1 VEAAAIK
8 IAAQK
13 LAEARKERRPLAA
26 LPPEARPATFAEAAA
41 IQVATIEILGEAV
54 AGYKVAGSTPAEVM
68 WGAVL
73 KSRLKPSPAVFAAA
87 DVPLLGVEAEIAYRL
102 EDDFTAADRTVM
114 LADFDRRVSVIPA
127 IEVVDTRFTS
137 YQDTPVLDR
146 AGDFMSNGGLVYGEP
161 WTDAASHDLVKLAI
175 TFRAGD
181 ALLSDTVGG
190 NAAGDPRLPALAF
203 IQAPGRPDLLP
214 RGTIITTGAYSG
226 LQYAKAGDVVS
237 AKFAGYG
244 EITVTLSV

>member
-1 VEAAAIK
+1 VDATAIK
-8 IAAQK
+8 TAATL
-13 LAEARKERRPLAA
+13 LAQARKERRPLAA
-26 LPPEARPATFAEAAA
+26 LPPEARPSTFADAAA
-41 IQVATIEILGEAV
+41 IQNATVALLGETV
-54 AGYKVAGSTPAEVM
+54 APYKVAGSTPAEVM
-68 WGAVL
+68 WGVVL
-73 KSRLKPSPAVFAAA
+73 KSRLKSSPAVFAAA

-102 EDDFTAADRTVM
+102 EDDFTAADRALT
-114 LADFDRRVSVIPA
+114 LADFDRRVSVLPA

-137 YQDTPVLDR
+137 YKDTPLLDR
-146 AGDFMSNGGLVYGEP
+146 AADFMSNGGLVYGEP

-237 AKFAGYG
+237 ATFAGYG
-244 EITVTLSV
+244 EVTVTLSA

>member
-1 VEAAAIK
+1 MQPTAIMTAANL
-8 IAAQK
+8 
-13 LAEARKERRPLAA
+13 LADARRQGRPLAA
-26 LPPEARPATFAEAAA
+26 LPDDVRPATFADAAA
-41 IQVATIEILGEAV
+41 IQVATVRVLRDSV
-54 AGYKVAGSTPAEVM
+54 AGYKVAGSDPAEVM

-73 KSRLKPSPAVFAAA
+73 RSRLKPAPAVFAATE
-87 DVPLLGVEAEIAYRL
+87 VPLLGVEAEIAYRL
-102 EDDFTAADRTVM
+102 EDDFTAADRSIT
-114 LADFDRRVSVIPA
+114 LADFDRRVSVLPA

-137 YQDTPVLDR
+137 YTDTPLLDR
-146 AGDFMSNGGLVYGEP
+146 AADFMSNGGLVYGEP
-161 WTDAASHDLVKLAI
+161 WADAASHDLVKLAI

-181 ALLSDTVGG
+181 TLLSDTVGG